1 MKICAVICEYNP
13 FHFGHAYLISEMKKR
28 GAVVAVM
35 SGSFT
40 QRGEPAVISKYE
52 RARAAL
58 LGGADL
64 VLELPFPYSSSC
76 AERFASAGTDIVS
89 ALGCVDELCFGS
101 EAGNID
107 SLWGA
112 AERTASSAFADAV
125 KSRLSEGHGISYRS
139 TVSEVYKKLYGA
151 ELCGGSNDILAISY
165 LARLNQTASSV
176 RPVAVKRIGEAYDG
190 SGEGLPSASTVRKM
204 LVDGDFD
211 AVSRSVPSFMGEMLR
226 SAAARGGIADGEKLF
241 PIFAGLVRSGREEI
255 FGGVPD
261 MTAELSARLRM
272 AALHARDEEE
282 LLSMTE
288 TKRYSRS
295 RIRRGILYTLL
306 GVKAENLAGACY
318 TTVLAANETGR
329 EILSS
334 VRRSARIPVVTK
346 PADYRQYGE
355 TVRRAF
361 ELSARADS
369 IWELLCAA
377 PRDGAAMMREKP
389 VFL

>member
-107 SLWGA
+107 SLRTA
-112 AERTASSAFADAV
+112 AERTASSAFVDAV
-125 KSRLSEGHGISYRS
+125 KSCLSEGHGISYRS
-139 TVSEVYKKLYGA
+139 AVSEVYKKLYGA

-226 SAAARGGIADGEKLF
+226 SAAARGGIAAGEKLF
-241 PIFAGLVRSGREEI
+241 PIFAGLSG
-255 FGGVPD
+255 P
-261 MTAELSARLRM
+261 AER
-272 AALHARDEEE
+272 
-282 LLSMTE
+282 
-288 TKRYSRS
+288 
-295 RIRRGILYTLL
+295 
-306 GVKAENLAGACY
+306 KASGMFP
-318 TTVLAANETGR
+318 
-329 EILSS
+329 I
-334 VRRSARIPVVTK
+334 
-346 PADYRQYGE
+346 
-355 TVRRAF
+355 
-361 ELSARADS
+361 
-369 IWELLCAA
+369 
-377 PRDGAAMMREKP
+377 
-389 VFL
+389 